1 MINKAPILAHNGNKK
16 REEIEL
22 YYQIPQALA
31 DAIFSV
37 LGNSSAQLRI
47 MLVLIGTK
55 PGFGISQKWIL
66 KRTGLKEK
74 SYIEAR
80 KALVARGWLTHTEYD
95 SIIVNIDKIYSDGE
109 EKNNDAEKP
118 ATIAGK
124 KQTTIMS
131 NEKQLAI
138 IAGKQPAT
146 ITGEQHET
154 MTGKRPAIIADII
167 NKEQNKTNNNK
178 RDEQQQDKEEI
189 KQKEPFIVSRER
201 AHYLEL
207 SGNKLEWINENDFY
221 FKGRLCR
228 IQDIVI

>member
-1 MINKAPILAHNGNKK
+1 MIYKAPILAHNGNKK
-16 REEIEL
+16 REEIEP

-55 PGFGISQKWIL
+55 PGFSISQKWIL

-80 KALVARGWLTHTEYD
+80 KALVARGWLIHTEYD

-109 EKNNDAEKP
+109 EKNNNAEQP
-118 ATIAGK
+118 EIIAGK

-131 NEKQLAI
+131 NEIQPAI
-138 IAGKQPAT
+138 IS
-146 ITGEQHET
+146 GEQHKTISGE
-154 MTGKRPAIIADII
+154 KPAMIADII
-167 NKEQNKTNNNK
+167 NKEQNKIINNNIEK
-178 RDEQQQDKEEI
+178 EQPQNKEED

-201 AHYLEL
+201 AHCLEL